1 MGWKNTVDKREQI
14 LNAAE
19 VCLRERGLVRLNI
32 RDVAKEA
39 GVSLGSVHYYFTS
52 KEHILLEIFDQFVM
66 RISKATIDS
75 AKDANPRQVII
86 DFVNEFFNE
95 LAKDPDACHI
105 FIDLWS
111 HVTKHEDLHGIVDS
125 YYRKSLDWLTDLI
138 KEGKRQGLFQVDSP
152 AFAAAHII
160 AIIDGLKVQLH
171 LFGSELDL
179 NRMKNSCKKFILN
192 ALQQN

>member
-1 MGWKNTVDKREQI
+1 MGWNNTVDKREKI

-19 VCLRERGLVRLNI
+19 VCLRERGLTRLNI

-39 GVSLGSVHYYFTS
+39 GVSLGSVHYYFAS
-52 KEHILLEIFDQFVM
+52 KEHILMEIFQQFVNQV
-66 RISKATIDS
+66 SKATLDS
-75 AKDANPRQVII
+75 AKEANPSQVII
-86 DFVNEFFNE
+86 DFIDEFFVA

-111 HVTKHEDLHGIVDS
+111 HVTRNDDLRDLLDS
-125 YYRKSLDWLTDLI
+125 YYRKSLEWLTSLI

-152 AFAAAHII
+152 SFAAAQII

-171 LFGSELDL
+171 LFGAEVDL
-179 NRMKNSCKKFILN
+179 VRMKAACKKFILQ
-192 ALQQN
+192 ALQKT